1 MGITLSAMG
10 WANRITLFRIALA
23 PLFATLFSLLSWLP
37 ASRLPLVAGLWLLL
51 LVSEASDVLDG
62 WVARKRGETSDLG
75 KLLDPFSDVL
85 SRLTLFVCFLLAGLI
100 PLWFFLVVL
109 YRELT
114 MTFLRLLLV
123 QKGIVQAASAGGKL
137 KAVLYFLVSL
147 VGMCLLTWPDLAE
160 VPLFVWGLPLLLAL
174 TAAVSL
180 ASFWAYF
187 QVYRRA
193 S

>member
-1 MGITLSAMG
+1 M
-10 WANRITLFRIALA
+10 
-23 PLFATLFSLLSWLP
+23 
-37 ASRLPLVAGLWLLL
+37 
-51 LVSEASDVLDG
+51 LDG